1 MATLQSDK
9 LHEAL
14 TKKMNCEID
23 LKKRD
28 HNWYYV
34 KDAGKAVASTFMSK
48 GAKHTISDMIVS
60 KMAKQLKVGTSGT
73 LVKFVACTVS
83 KEDCLK
89 IIRATLAAQP
99 SRT

>member
-14 TKKMNCEID
+14 TKKLNCEID

-34 KDAGKAVASTFMSK
+34 RDAGKIVASTFMSK
-48 GAKHTISDMIVS
+48 GAKHTISDILVS
-60 KMAKQLKVGTSGT
+60 KMAKQLKVGTSGM
-73 LVKFVACTVS
+73 LIRFVGCTIS
-83 KEDCLK
+83 REDCLK
-89 IIRATLAAQP
+89 IIRATIGTEVP
-99 SRT
+99 RR